1 MRRRHLTSKLL
12 LVLVLAGA
20 AFAALWMGLLPLRW
34 IPFATVSLDDPP
46 RWFVDFRLAALRREP
61 AVCRA
66 LLKAPHVEAAPAS
79 DQPIEKGCGWTN
91 AYRVSSIAGARL
103 PVDKLSCEMTAAL
116 ALWLE
121 QDVQP
126 IAQEML
132 GARVTS
138 ISHMGSYSCRN
149 IAGNVFWKD
158 VRSQHATANALDVS
172 VFKLADGRSVS
183 VERDWKGDNT
193 AGRFLRAVKARSCR
207 YFRVSLG
214 PDFNAAHHDHFHF
227 DRGPLWSC
235 R

>member
-1 MRRRHLTSKLL
+1 MRRRHLFSKVLLILL
-12 LVLVLAGA
+12 LAGTVLAV
-20 AFAALWMGLLPLRW
+20 LWMGLVPQRW
-34 IPFATVSLDDPP
+34 SPFATISLDDPP
-46 RWFVDFRLAALRREP
+46 RWFVDFRLAALRRDP
-61 AVCRA
+61 GACRA
-66 LLKAPHVEAAPAS
+66 LLRAPHVEVSTAA
-79 DQPIEKGCGWTN
+79 DQPVEKGCGWTN
-91 AYRVSSIAGARL
+91 AYRISTIGGARL
-103 PVDKLSCEMTAAL
+103 PVDKLSCEVTAAL

-126 IAQEML
+126 LAQEML
-132 GARVTS
+132 GSRIAA

-158 VRSQHATANALDVS
+158 VRSQHATANALDIS
-172 VFKLADGRSVS
+172 AFKLADGRSIS

-193 AGRFLRAVKARSCR
+193 AGRFLREVKARSCR

-214 PDFNAAHHDHFHF
+214 PNFNAAHHDHFHF